1 MIRPGGA
8 ASVAITFVT
17 LGLVYGV
24 WYSYSVF
31 LVALLREFGWS
42 RTLLAG
48 AFSTFTLV
56 HGLLSLPLGWLGD
69 RIGPRR
75 LVLAGGALLAA
86 GLFLDA
92 RIGAPWHLYVTFGV
106 LTAIGVAS
114 AGWLPAVML
123 VQGWYERRVGTM
135 IGVTSAGIGAGIF
148 VVVPACQWLIEHA
161 GWRGAYRTLAIV
173 VAVWIVPATLLL
185 VRDPPRR
192 AGAAQIGG
200 ANAVPG
206 DDITVRRA
214 VRAPLFWLIVVAQM
228 GGAFASQMLLVHQ
241 VAYLVDHGI
250 ASITAAAVVGVVGI
264 ASIVGKGVG
273 GWFSDTFG
281 RELTYTLGMAC
292 LAASV
297 GALAVIALAPRPPW
311 AYAYGLLVSIGYSV
325 AAPLM
330 PALINDRYR
339 GRHFGAIFGMLY
351 LCNSVGGSLGPW
363 VAGRVFDTAGTY
375 APAFAAAVVSGAIGS
390 AALWAARGRP
400 TM

>member
-1 MIRPGGA
+1 MIRRPAGA
-8 ASVAITFVT
+8 TSVAVTFVT
-17 LGLVYGV
+17 LGLAYGV

-75 LVLAGGALLAA
+75 LVLAGGVLLVVA
-86 GLFLDA
+86 LFLDA
-92 RIGAPWHLYVTFGV
+92 RVSEPWHLYLTFGV
-106 LTAIGVAS
+106 LTAIGVAA
-114 AGWLPAVML
+114 AGWLPAVLL
-123 VQGWYERRVGTM
+123 VQGWYEERVGTM

-148 VVVPACQWLIEHA
+148 VVVPACQWLIDHV
-161 GWRGAYRTLAIV
+161 GWRGAYRTLALV
-173 VAVWIVPATLLL
+173 VAVWVVPATLLL
-185 VRDPPRR
+185 LRDPPRR
-192 AGAAQIGG
+192 LRPAA
-200 ANAVPG
+200 ATT
-206 DDITVRRA
+206 DDDDLTVRRA
-214 VRAPLFWLIVVAQM
+214 VRAPVFWLIVVAQM

-241 VAYLVDHGI
+241 VAFLVDHGI
-250 ASITAAAVVGVVGI
+250 ASITAASVVGVVGL

-281 RELTYTLGMAC
+281 RELTYTLGMGC
-292 LAASV
+292 LAASIGV
-297 GALAVIALAPRPPW
+297 LAVIAVAPRAPW
-311 AYAYGLLVSIGYSV
+311 AYGYGLLVGLGYSV

-351 LCNSVGGSLGPW
+351 LCNSAGGSLGPW
-363 VAGRVFDTAGTY
+363 VGGRVFDTAGTY
-375 APAFAAAVVSGAIGS
+375 APAFAAAVVAGAIGS
-390 AALWAARGRP
+390 AALWAARSRP
-400 TM
+400 TV